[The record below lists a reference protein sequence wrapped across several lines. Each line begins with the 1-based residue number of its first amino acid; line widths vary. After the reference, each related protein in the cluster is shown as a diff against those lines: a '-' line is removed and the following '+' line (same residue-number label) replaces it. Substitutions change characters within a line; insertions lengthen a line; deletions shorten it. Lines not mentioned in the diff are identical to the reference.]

1 MQKCFQPV
9 LTCVFFSCRKT
20 SKFILH
26 NKLVL
31 SLIPYFSAY
40 KSNRR
45 ISRPLIFGWKRVT
58 FCHILHISRPTKL
71 TCIHHKHSTFYW
83 RNQQFFIQFYE
94 ERKLFKN
101 SSRIYFTVN
110 ESTLNFCNLLF
121 SSFKKWHFKLEINRG
136 NSLNFNDNTM
146 SVQNE
151 HIARQARFLIK
162 SLTTEIMWPSYKSR
176 WIFCP
181 LFWWPET
188 RLIRREIRYMYR
200 QSELFVLFSDII
212 MDCDVYAQCTVPRF
226 CSNYNTSYIIHHFS
240 GAPRGAFQQPVYNKY
255 KVRWLRVLARPL
267 QAVHNV
273 FLSETLSCA
282 LS

>member
-1 MQKCFQPV
+1 MLFSAGNSLSIKIKCCC
-9 LTCVFFSCRKT
+9 LTLRY
-20 SKFILH
+20 IGPLGR
-26 NKLVL
+26 LL
-31 SLIPYFSAY
+31 PYFSAY

-45 ISRPLIFGWKRVT
+45 ISRPLIFGWKCVT

-94 ERKLFKN
+94 ERHV
-101 SSRIYFTVN
+101 SHCGRIYFTVN

-162 SLTTEIMWPSYKSR
+162 KSDNR
-176 WIFCP
+176 NYVIF
-181 LFWWPET
+181 
-188 RLIRREIRYMYR
+188 
-200 QSELFVLFSDII
+200 V
-212 MDCDVYAQCTVPRF
+212 
-226 CSNYNTSYIIHHFS
+226 
-240 GAPRGAFQQPVYNKY
+240 
-255 KVRWLRVLARPL
+255 
-267 QAVHNV
+267 
-273 FLSETLSCA
+273 
-282 LS
+282 

>member
-1 MQKCFQPV
+1 MHQIC
-9 LTCVFFSCRKT
+9 T
-20 SKFILH
+20 
-26 NKLVL
+26 
-31 SLIPYFSAY
+31 IPYFSAY

-45 ISRPLIFGWKRVT
+45 ISRPLIFGWKCVT

-101 SSRIYFTVN
+101 SSCSSLLDVSHCGRIYFTVN

-176 WIFCP
+176 SIFCP

-188 RLIRREIRYMYR
+188 RLIRREIRY
-200 QSELFVLFSDII
+200 
-212 MDCDVYAQCTVPRF
+212 
-226 CSNYNTSYIIHHFS
+226 SNQF
-240 GAPRGAFQQPVYNKY
+240 
-255 KVRWLRVLARPL
+255 
-267 QAVHNV
+267 
-273 FLSETLSCA
+273 
-282 LS
+282 

>member
-1 MQKCFQPV
+1 MRIKKSWILYNFSISNV
-9 LTCVFFSCRKT
+9 L
-20 SKFILH
+20 
-26 NKLVL
+26 
-31 SLIPYFSAY
+31 YFSAY

-45 ISRPLIFGWKRVT
+45 ISRPLIFGWKCVT

-101 SSRIYFTVN
+101 SSCSSLN

-162 SLTTEIMWPSYKSR
+162 SLTAEIMWPSYKSR
-176 WIFCP
+176 SIFCP

-188 RLIRREIRYMYR
+188 RLIRREIRYFTHD
-200 QSELFVLFSDII
+200 SHCVKNT
-212 MDCDVYAQCTVPRF
+212 CTMIF
-226 CSNYNTSYIIHHFS
+226 FITIWHQKSYW
-240 GAPRGAFQQPVYNKY
+240 R
-255 KVRWLRVLARPL
+255 
-267 QAVHNV
+267 
-273 FLSETLSCA
+273 
-282 LS
+282 

>member
-1 MQKCFQPV
+1 MQ
-9 LTCVFFSCRKT
+9 L
-20 SKFILH
+20 
-26 NKLVL
+26 
-31 SLIPYFSAY
+31 PYFSAY

-45 ISRPLIFGWKRVT
+45 ISRPLIFGWKCVT

-101 SSRIYFTVN
+101 SSCSSLN

-162 SLTTEIMWPSYKSR
+162 SLTTEFMWPSYKSR
-176 WIFCP
+176 SIFCP

-188 RLIRREIRYMYR
+188 RLIRWEILYLSFTLMIYCTYIYAPSPPSR
-200 QSELFVLFSDII
+200 QISDQHVTKMLIFLYI
-212 MDCDVYAQCTVPRF
+212 FKCQIKYSV
-226 CSNYNTSYIIHHFS
+226 NYWKHVKQI
-240 GAPRGAFQQPVYNKY
+240 
-255 KVRWLRVLARPL
+255 LM
-267 QAVHNV
+267 
-273 FLSETLSCA
+273 
-282 LS
+282 

>member
-1 MQKCFQPV
+1 MQ
-9 LTCVFFSCRKT
+9 SW
-20 SKFILH
+20 
-26 NKLVL
+26 
-31 SLIPYFSAY
+31 IPYFSAY

-45 ISRPLIFGWKRVT
+45 ISRPLIFGWKCVT

-94 ERKLFKN
+94 ERHE
-101 SSRIYFTVN
+101 SHCGRIYFTVN
-110 ESTLNFCNLLF
+110 ESTLNFYNLLF

-176 WIFCP
+176 SIFCP

-188 RLIRREIRYMYR
+188 RLIRREIRYVR
-200 QSELFVLFSDII
+200 LWLFFAWQLFVNSQGIS
-212 MDCDVYAQCTVPRF
+212 AW
-226 CSNYNTSYIIHHFS
+226 SYYYS
-240 GAPRGAFQQPVYNKY
+240 R
-255 KVRWLRVLARPL
+255 
-267 QAVHNV
+267 
-273 FLSETLSCA
+273 
-282 LS
+282 